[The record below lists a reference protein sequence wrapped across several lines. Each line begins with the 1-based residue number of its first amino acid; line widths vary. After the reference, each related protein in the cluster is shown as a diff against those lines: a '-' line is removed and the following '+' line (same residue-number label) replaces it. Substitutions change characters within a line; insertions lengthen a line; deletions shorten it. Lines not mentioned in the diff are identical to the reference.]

1 MRAKPGDHIVLA
13 AGHVGEPVRDG
24 EILEARGPDGAPPY
38 QVRWSDGR
46 EGLVF
51 PGPDAEVRGGS
62 VSGDGGVADTPT
74 VAPVH
79 EWQVRVSIFESG
91 DKTTAEV
98 ALISDSIFGLSA
110 SGGSR
115 RHEGDPTV
123 PRIGDEIAVAR
134 ALRHLADQMLAMA
147 GHDVEDA
154 TGGAGVHLRPE

>member
-24 EILEARGPDGAPPY
+24 EILVVKGADGAPPY
-38 QVRWSDGR
+38 EVRWSDGR
-46 EGLVF
+46 VGLVF
-51 PGPDAEVRGGS
+51 PGPDAELREAGGAE
-62 VSGDGGVADTPT
+62 GGGAAERSAAEPI
-74 VAPVH
+74 H

-91 DKTTAEV
+91 DETTARV
-98 ALISDSIFGLSA
+98 ALISDSIFGLNA

-115 RHEGDPTV
+115 RHEGDPAV

-154 TGGAGVHLRPE
+154 TGGSGVDLRPE